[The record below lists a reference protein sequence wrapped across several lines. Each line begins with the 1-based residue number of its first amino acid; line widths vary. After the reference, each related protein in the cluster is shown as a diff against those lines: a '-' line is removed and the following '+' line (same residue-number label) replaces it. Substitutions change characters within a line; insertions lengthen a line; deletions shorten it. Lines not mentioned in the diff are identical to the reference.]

1 MAEQQFSDTQ
11 KQQIEQEILTS
22 KIALNLTVRDVNII
36 ISLLSKYPFEE
47 VNQLIGELQTAGQPQ
62 VRKLLAEV
70 EAKVAAAS
78 TAPTDVEVVK

>member
-1 MAEQQFSDTQ
+1 MAEQQFNDTQ

-22 KIALNLTVRDVNII
+22 KISLNLTVRDVNII

-70 EAKVAAAS
+70 EAKVVAAS